1 MLLSEYPEEK
11 RRKFVGMWAEFVDS
25 AKEEDLVVI
34 ADVLST
40 KALAVSPAFGGCDGL
55 YSLDELDLRPDL
67 PRAWTQRGEPNKAKK
82 KSDDT
87 ISYDTITRADRS
99 KMWVIDAPQDNLVYI
114 SLDGDLDKVSLVQSN
129 PSGVD
134 IVSLSRKEAM
144 LAASILREAA
154 RTNV

>member
-34 ADVLST
+34 TDVLST

-55 YSLDELDLRPDL
+55 YSLDELALRPDL
-67 PRAWTQRGEPNKAKK
+67 PRAWTSQGEPTKRKK
-82 KSDDT
+82 NDDT

-99 KMWVIDAPQDNLVYI
+99 RMWVIDSPKVNRVSI
-114 SLDGDLDKVSLVQSN
+114 SLDSELDKISLVQSN
-129 PSGVD
+129 TGGVD
-134 IVSLSRKEAM
+134 IVYLSRQEAM

-154 RTNV
+154 RTNL